1 MANQKDDKQTGKEK
15 KDAPLKPDAETLH
28 KTDPQ
33 DNMKGPISSLVQTVK
48 EGVEEDNKESKE
60 EADKKKE
67 KNM

>member
-33 DNMKGPISSLVQTVK
+33 DNMKGPISSLVQSVK